1 METLAALSTFY
12 PPHEQWLAPTLRAL
26 GLFAPGPPVPILEV
40 GCGGG
45 RTLRFLAVSFP
56 TSLLFGVDIDAERI
70 AAARLALGD
79 RADLV
84 TCDASAYVPACR
96 FGLIV
101 FHLALHDMTTVA
113 AAKLL
118 RRSMQWLR
126 PGGCIVVVEI
136 LDYLADPELLFAEA
150 GFASADVRIPRDG
163 HVVVAYYRAA

>member
-1 METLAALSTFY
+1 METLESLSTFY

-26 GLFAPGPPVPILEV
+26 GMFAPGPPVPILEV

-45 RTLRFLAVSFP
+45 RTLRFLAGSFP
-56 TSLLFGVDIDAERI
+56 TSLLFGVDVDADRI
-70 AAARLALGD
+70 ATARRVLGD

-84 TCDASAYVPACR
+84 ACDVSAYVPACR

-101 FHLALHDMTTVA
+101 FHLSLHDMTIDA
-113 AAKLL
+113 AATVL

-136 LDYLADPELLFAEA
+136 LDYLAEPERLFEQA
-150 GFASADVRIPRDG
+150 GFASTDVRIPRDG
-163 HVVVAYYRAA
+163 HVVVAYYRSA